1 MCTLLDAALGR
12 TPNAVLRSKAGPSSA
27 ILNSIL
33 ERHGQEAC
41 YLHPP
46 SLLSTGSW
54 HTADAASH
62 GHGVCRCCTS
72 QVTFAQPFFYQSCL
86 ALQATVVRPAL
97 GSLGQVTAAVEPVE
111 WPSAARPFA
120 QLLRYSL
127 DGRPKVRKRAQAA
140 VLNVLAAAQGT
151 AALPSASE
159 AVLKGDHHVLWSVAA
174 CRGTNAPTLVSLRS
188 HQSNAD
194 CHLGH

>member
-33 ERHGQEAC
+33 ERHGQEVC

-46 SLLSTGSW
+46 SLLSIVSW
-54 HTADAASH
+54 HAADAAPH
-62 GHGVCRCCTS
+62 GRRVCRCCAA
-72 QVTFAQPFFYQSCL
+72 QVTFAWTFFNQSRL

-120 QLLRYSL
+120 QLLHYSL

-151 AALPSASE
+151 SALPSASE
-159 AVLKGDHHVLWSVAA
+159 AVLKGVHHVLWPVAA
-174 CRGTNAPTLVSLRS
+174 HGSTEATFDQPSIQC
-188 HQSNAD
+188 
-194 CHLGH
+194 